1 MSSVVNFPPSMNLA
15 QTKAPALEG
24 MRGGHLQF
32 RSQNASY
39 NERETI
45 SINIPTGQ
53 QGMWLHPQDSYI
65 SFRFKPKF
73 TVNNGSVS
81 LDANAYSIFQHCRV
95 RHGSNVLVNQRNCN
109 RLWSAL
115 YDVQVPSGERASHT
129 VNLGIKEDSQ
139 DARDGYLYGQT
150 LTSDTTY
157 GYSMSLPISVLGSLQ
172 EKAIPLGWLNSSQ
185 LTLELDLES
194 MTKILTTRTSNNTLQ
209 GVAGVN
215 TTANPDLTEGYA
227 ITEVIYHAKVS
238 YVEPMYNNMLLQSL
252 GASIVIPAVE
262 YASDEKFIG
271 DGASTINENFSFPF
285 SSMKNFLWWLTSN
298 GTANGTPTTGFNLQ
312 SAISQ
317 RMSADL
323 KEYMIAFNGQQ
334 YGHPINTESVETG
347 FINGATAYQEL
358 LRAYNL
364 TSSNSGSVFT
374 KSLYSSNTK
383 ILAGD
388 DLTKRFIGALDL
400 DRGDGNNDRF
410 YQGVNTVNDIV
421 TLQTQFKTPLE
432 TPCSLFAYAMYDCA
446 YVIED
451 GLMSTQR

>member
-15 QTKAPALEG
+15 INKAPLLEG

-32 RSQNASY
+32 RSQNSSY
-39 NERETI
+39 GERETI

-53 QGMWLHPQDSYI
+53 QGMWLHPQDSYL
-65 SFRFKPKF
+65 SFRFKPTF
-73 TVNNGSVS
+73 TVTAGSVS

-129 VNLGIKEDSQ
+129 VNLGIKEDNQ
-139 DARDGYLYGQT
+139 DARDGYLYGEA
-150 LTSDTTY
+150 LTSGQTR

-185 LTLELDLES
+185 LTLELDVES
-194 MTKILTTRTSNNTLQ
+194 MTKMLTTRTSNNTLV
-209 GVAGVN
+209 GTAGAN
-215 TTANPDLTEGYA
+215 TTANPVLTKLE

-238 YVEPMYNNMLLQSL
+238 YVEPMYNDMLLQSL
-252 GASIVIPAVE
+252 GGSIIIPAVE

-271 DGASTINENFSFPF
+271 DGAHTINENFSFPF
-285 SSMKNFLWWLTSN
+285 SSMKNFLWWLTIN
-298 GTANGTPTTGFNLQ
+298 GTANGTPTGYNLN

-317 RMSADL
+317 RLAGDL
-323 KEYMIAFNGQQ
+323 KEYMLAFNGQQ
-334 YGHPINTESVETG
+334 YGHPINTATVETG
-347 FINGATAYQEL
+347 FINGSTAYQEL

-374 KSLYSSNTK
+374 KSLYSSN
-383 ILAGD
+383 A
-388 DLTKRFIGALDL
+388 DLLTDEDETKRFIAAIDL

-421 TLQTQFKTPLE
+421 TLQAQFSSSLDTA
-432 TPCSLFAYAMYDCA
+432 CSLFAYAMYDCA

-451 GLMSTQR
+451 GLMSVQR